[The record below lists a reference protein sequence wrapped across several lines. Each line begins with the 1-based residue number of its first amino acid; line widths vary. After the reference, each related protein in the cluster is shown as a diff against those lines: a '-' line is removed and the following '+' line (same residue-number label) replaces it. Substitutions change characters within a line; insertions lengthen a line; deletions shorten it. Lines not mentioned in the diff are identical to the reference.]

1 MRDGIFAVMN
11 VILRL
16 SFYAAMLLVVPVL
29 KLQAQQQ
36 IRVACLGASITHGSL
51 LKNPARESFPA
62 QLQTAL
68 GERYAVTNY
77 GVPGAT
83 LLKRGDLPYHKT
95 KEYQQALHSN
105 PNLVI
110 IDLGGNDSK
119 LINRIYLDAY
129 EADYREMIAACRAL
143 PSKPRIILLLP
154 VPSFVTDSAGI
165 WDPVIVNRI
174 IPRVRN
180 VAFTE
185 KVEVLDLHALLI
197 DKPDLFPDKIHPNL
211 EGTTLM
217 AKKIEA
223 VIRQA
228 RDVGFNLPERMKVE
242 GKIES
247 YHGYECVVFTW
258 KGRDCKIVKPKL
270 ANKEHR
276 WIWRARFW
284 GHEPQTEIALLEL
297 GFHVVYCDVAELLGN
312 KEAVD
317 TWNAFYDMLAQGGLH
332 KKAVMEGMSRGAVYV
347 YNWAAENPTR
357 VACVY
362 VDNPLL
368 DLRWWPARQYRENAP
383 DKTEWEAFKKN
394 YGFSTDAEALVA
406 RVGPIDKVPQIVR
419 GNYPML
425 HVCGDADEAV
435 PIETN
440 TLLFAEKVR
449 AVKGNI
455 TVLIKPGFK
464 HHPHSLPNPTPIVDF
479 VLASMEK

>member
-1 MRDGIFAVMN
+1 MN
-11 VILRL
+11 VIIRL
-16 SFYAAMLLVVPVL
+16 LLCAAILLVVPVSML
-29 KLQAQQQ
+29 HAQQQ
-36 IRVACLGASITHGSL
+36 IRIACLGASITHGSL
-51 LKNPARESFPA
+51 LENPARESFPA

-68 GERYAVTNY
+68 GELYVVTNY

-95 KEYQQALHSN
+95 KEYQQALQHN

-119 LINRIYLDAY
+119 LINRIYMDTY
-129 EADYREMIAACRAL
+129 EADYREMIAAFRAL

-165 WDPVIVNRI
+165 WDPVIVSRI

-185 KVEVLDLHALLI
+185 NVELLDMHSILI

-217 AKKIEA
+217 SKKIAA
-223 VIRQA
+223 VIRQE
-228 RDVGFNLPERMKVE
+228 RDAGFDLPARMKVG
-242 GKIES
+242 GKTGS
-247 YHGYECVVFTW
+247 YHGYECVEFSW
-258 KGRDCKIVKPKL
+258 KGRDCKVVKPKL
-270 ANKEHR
+270 ANIEHR

-312 KEAVD
+312 KEAVGA
-317 TWNAFYDMLAQGGLH
+317 WNTFYEMLTNGGLH

-347 YNWAAENPTR
+347 YNWSAENPTR

-368 DLRWWPARQYRENAP
+368 DLRWWPARQYRENTT
-383 DKTEWEAFKKN
+383 DKAEWEAFKKD
-394 YGFSTDAEALVA
+394 YGFSTDAEALTA
-406 RVGPIDKVPQIVR
+406 RVGPIDKVPQIVQ

-440 TLLFAEKVR
+440 TLLFAEKV
-449 AVKGNI
+449 KSLNGDI
-455 TVLIKPGFK
+455 TVLIKSGFK

-479 VLASMEK
+479 ILASVVGK